1 MLRLT
6 FPFHALCCR
15 KIQKTVDIIPSA
27 LEPAEVR
34 SKIRAF
40 DVLTPVCL
48 EGWGWENAPPVN
60 QMVPV
65 ACWEQP
71 GSVTGPTCG
80 FNYSAWRGDAVEWK
94 GRGK

>member
-1 MLRLT
+1 M
-6 FPFHALCCR
+6 
-15 KIQKTVDIIPSA
+15 DIIPTA

-48 EGWGWENAPPVN
+48 DEGGGNAPPVN

-65 ACWEQP
+65 ACWDQP

-80 FNYSAWRGDAVEWK
+80 FNYSAGRGDAVK
-94 GRGK
+94 